1 MPPATPATCRSVTL
15 RRRRPR
21 SFISSRVTRGPDGGG
36 VPGPGCSVEG
46 LALSMPQLS
55 SAGTPR
61 TIGDSP
67 DPRPGPTGV
76 RVRVGSGSV
85 LMVGGLRA

>member
-36 VPGPGCSVEG
+36 VPGVGCSVEG

-55 SAGTPR
+55 SVGDRPAPSGTALIR
-61 TIGDSP
+61 GGS
-67 DPRPGPTGV
+67 GGV

-85 LMVGGLRA
+85 LMVGDLRA